1 MRTSIICS
9 FNIIGNFRPREEFEL
24 TPETEKE
31 LCHETS
37 LSHRV
42 KAIKDL
48 SETVLNHRL
57 EDVSI
62 YKYIQM
68 YLVIFIGSFL
78 YSEYLKYR

>member
-1 MRTSIICS
+1 MRTSDICS

-31 LCHETS
+31 LCHEAS

-62 YKYIQM
+62 YIDVFSNIYWIIVM
-68 YLVIFIGSFL
+68 
-78 YSEYLKYR
+78 